1 MQRRRIRQCMVVAAA
16 LVATLA
22 VSPRAFGEDQMRAVI
37 TARGNDGTVTV
48 QADDLST
55 VTVVLSE
62 TTKIRRTDGL
72 RQVQADAASLIPGLR
87 VRLQGTLETASRFI
101 AQRVTFSRD
110 DLKTARAIQGGVDPT
125 DRRSL
130 DNQQRLDQQAR
141 SLGEQQRELGLHTQQ
156 LTTQSDR
163 IKANEEKI
171 VGTSG
176 ALAATNAR
184 IANLDNYSA
193 VSSTTVYFKNGRATI
208 DAKFKTQLQEFAAQ
222 TKSQEGYV
230 IQIEGYASD
239 VGSAPVNQR
248 LSSLRADAV
257 AALLQQS
264 GIPPAKVLTPAAMGV
279 SAQVASNA
287 TREGQAQNRRAV
299 VTVLQNK
306 GITGQ

>member
-1 MQRRRIRQCMVVAAA
+1 VVVAAA

-22 VSPRAFGEDQMRAVI
+22 VSPRAFGDDRVRAVI
-37 TARGNDGTVTV
+37 TARGNDGTVSV

-55 VTVVLSE
+55 MTVVLSE

-72 RQVQADAASLIPGLR
+72 RQVKADAASLTPGLR
-87 VRLQGTLETASRFI
+87 VRLEGKLERADRFI
-101 AQRVTFSRD
+101 AERITFSRD
-110 DLKTARAIQGGVDPT
+110 DLKTARAIQGGLNIT

-130 DNQQRLDQQAR
+130 DNQARLDQQAR
-141 SLGEQQRELGLHTQQ
+141 NLDEHTRQ

-184 IANLDNYSA
+184 IANLDDYNV
-193 VSSTTVYFKNGRATI
+193 VSSSTVHFKNGSATI
-208 DAKFKTQLQEFAAQ
+208 NSKYLTQLQQFAAQ
-222 TKSQEGYV
+222 TKGLEGYV
-230 IQIEGYASD
+230 VQIEGYASD
-239 VGSAPVNQR
+239 VGRGAMNQT
-248 LSSLRADAV
+248 LSSMRAAAV
-257 AALLQQS
+257 AAMLQQS
-264 GIPPAKVLTPAAMGV
+264 GIPATKVLTPAAMGV
-279 SAQVASNA
+279 SAQVASNKTA
-287 TREGQAQNRRAV
+287 QGQSKNRRAV